1 MICLLILRIN
11 TSSLPDNINNKPSTI
26 SKNQFSDWWVVTYK
40 TEDTQLQPY
49 KIIDIYPNKMWIPF
63 NHILEMVLNLW
74 RERKLV
80 ATSIIISRRKCSS
93 LLIKNEIELFNY
105 KLLTVFH
112 SQDVPTL
119 SDWYGT
125 VQSSQPITFH
135 LHMETLWTNTT
146 YYHYVLQNIL
156 PTQNTYSRMEYE
168 AYK

>member
-1 MICLLILRIN
+1 
-11 TSSLPDNINNKPSTI
+11 
-26 SKNQFSDWWVVTYK
+26 
-40 TEDTQLQPY
+40 
-49 KIIDIYPNKMWIPF
+49 
-63 NHILEMVLNLW
+63 MVLNLW

-80 ATSIIISRRKCSS
+80 ATNIISGRKCSS

-119 SDWYGT
+119 SDWYSTLYIT
-125 VQSSQPITFH
+125 VQSTNHFSFAH
-135 LHMETLWTNTT
+135 GNTLNTT

-156 PTQNTYSRMEYE
+156 PTQNTYSKMEYE